1 MPSNSGEHEG
11 WCSPLWDSAGSQRE
25 CQVLSLPASVPTL
38 RSLVK
43 KYLPKRP
50 TKDDPEVK

>member
-1 MPSNSGEHEG
+1 MLSNSGEHEG
-11 WCSPLWDSAGSQRE
+11 GCSLLWDSKGRPQEGR
-25 CQVLSLPASVPTL
+25 VLSLPASVPTF

>member
-25 CQVLSLPASVPTL
+25 CQVLSLPASVPTF

>member
-11 WCSPLWDSAGSQRE
+11 GCSLLWDSVGIPQEGR
-25 CQVLSLPASVPTL
+25 VLSLPASVLTL